1 MVLII
6 DGGEVD
12 TDISVEQSENY
23 KILKE
28 ESLALCDDKNI
39 KHDCE
44 YFNSCE
50 WPLQGKPVQC
60 DRGKAANFA
69 FLCHIFASQF
79 VS

>member
-12 TDISVEQSENY
+12 TDISVEQIENY

-39 KHDCE
+39 KHVYEDKSRVYVGQRE
-44 YFNSCE
+44 MAVLTAGS
-50 WPLQGKPVQC
+50 
-60 DRGKAANFA
+60 
-69 FLCHIFASQF
+69 
-79 VS
+79 